1 MSNDGS
7 TGRVNGD
14 LRRIRTSE
22 IGLRDDES
30 EKAEVRRALEVYAIT
45 NYHDDTYVSMLP
57 DLPTS
62 RATSSSFRQRK
73 GNNGITHASRHEY
86 GREQERAELFLRP
99 HSYEV
104 TFAYKENESSSSLDL
119 DAKD

>member
-1 MSNDGS
+1 MR
-7 TGRVNGD
+7 T
-14 LRRIRTSE
+14 RRQET
-22 IGLRDDES
+22 
-30 EKAEVRRALEVYAIT
+30 EVRRALEVYAIT
-45 NYHDDTYVSMLP
+45 NYYDDTYVLMLP

-73 GNNGITHASRHEY
+73 GNNDIRHASRHEY
-86 GREQERAELFLRP
+86 GREQERAELCLRP
-99 HSYEV
+99 DSYEV